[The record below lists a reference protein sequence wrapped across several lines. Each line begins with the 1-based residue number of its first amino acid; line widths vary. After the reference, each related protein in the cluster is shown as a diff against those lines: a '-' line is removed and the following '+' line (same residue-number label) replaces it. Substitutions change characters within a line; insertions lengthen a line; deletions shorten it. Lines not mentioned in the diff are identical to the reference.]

1 MNAFNNTKT
10 NEELDELFDNIDK
23 KLAAFKK
30 LVKIVSNIT
39 TKKINNVISSVEFT
53 LGYAAS
59 LDDTNS
65 DSKSNS
71 FDSDFSD
78 AKGSGLNIL
87 TPNQM
92 FSGLLI
98 SLAQLKAGNNSEKLK
113 KEIRQMLCSL
123 YRARKLTKPIYKSL
137 PDII

>member
-10 NEELDELFDNIDK
+10 DEELDELFDNIDK
-23 KLAAFKK
+23 LSAFKK

-59 LDDTNS
+59 LDDTDS

>member
-87 TPNQM
+87 TPN
-92 FSGLLI
+92 
-98 SLAQLKAGNNSEKLK
+98 
-113 KEIRQMLCSL
+113 
-123 YRARKLTKPIYKSL
+123 
-137 PDII
+137 